1 MIGEADIEDVD
12 SWSSKVTAR
21 TYHVQCSAD
30 VVGRTDD
37 LLLQAV
43 TRQPGQIYTK
53 NTNFGDFGGCTLTFL
68 THSDEIW
75 HEVANLGLPPPG
87 QIL

>member
-1 MIGEADIEDVD
+1 MIGKADIEDVD
-12 SWSSKVTAR
+12 SRSRKVTAR

-43 TRQPGQIYTK
+43 TRQQVVELDGMWIVLPLQPKIQISGEHK
-53 NTNFGDFGGCTLTFL
+53 RHGPACPQ
-68 THSDEIW
+68 
-75 HEVANLGLPPPG
+75 V
-87 QIL
+87 Q

>member
-12 SWSSKVTAR
+12 SRSWKVTAR

-30 VVGRTDD
+30 VMGRTDD

-43 TRQPGQIYTK
+43 TRQQVVELNGMWIVLMLQPKIQISGEHKRHTVQYARK
-53 NTNFGDFGGCTLTFL
+53 FSEEVGG
-68 THSDEIW
+68 H
-75 HEVANLGLPPPG
+75 GR
-87 QIL
+87 